1 MKIKKIFESNI
12 ISVNRDKILDEISYK
27 FEDGNFLG
35 YKIKNFFYDSD
46 KNEIFLFIDKKVVI
60 LDFSDIGIKIGEMN
74 WNHDKKDF
82 DDFILDVDLT
92 SKKTKLAKSFVNDTN
107 NYNI

>member
-1 MKIKKIFESNI
+1 
-12 ISVNRDKILDEISYK
+12 
-27 FEDGNFLG
+27 
-35 YKIKNFFYDSD
+35 
-46 KNEIFLFIDKKVVI
+46 
-60 LDFSDIGIKIGEMN
+60 MN
-74 WNHDKKDF
+74 WNNDKKDF